1 MDIEYF
7 REFLEVSK
15 GDSIS
20 QTAKDLF
27 KSQSALSRH
36 LQALEADF
44 GAQLLV
50 RTGNS
55 VELTPE
61 GEVVRDL
68 AATIVRKYDY
78 VKEAFTRP
86 ETHHAA
92 MTISGHIDA
101 PEDITG
107 FLRAVERFNAESPGL
122 PVRFEPFDTLSLTV
136 YRDRLLSGE
145 ADILFLFGG
154 VPDVMADD
162 DRFASRVAVNRRW
175 KVIVED
181 TNPLAEKE
189 VLTLDD
195 LQNQTVMHYIGERY
209 SSSWK
214 VLRAFFT
221 AYGIKVKERLVR
233 CRSLYDYLNI
243 PLGDS
248 LLFFPPPQGTLLKV
262 GGRRRILDVATDDD
276 FSLDLVA
283 VYLTEGKTDLI
294 NRYIDLVGEEL
305 S

>member
-7 REFLEVSK
+7 REFLEICK

-20 QTAKDLF
+20 QTAKELF
-27 KSQSALSRH
+27 RSQSVLSRH

-50 RTGNS
+50 RTGSS

-78 VKEAFTRP
+78 VKEAFTHP
-86 ETHHAA
+86 ATHHTGLA
-92 MTISGHIDA
+92 ISGHIDA

-107 FLRAVERFNAESPGL
+107 FLRAVERFNAESPGF
-122 PVRFEPFDTLSLTV
+122 PVRFEPFDSLSVTA

-145 ADILFLFGG
+145 ADILFLFGTM
-154 VPDVMADD
+154 PEIMAED
-162 DRFASRVAVNRRW
+162 DRFACRVAVNRIW

-181 TNPLAEKE
+181 TNPLAAKE
-189 VLTLDD
+189 SLTLDD
-195 LQNQTVMHYIGERY
+195 LQNQMVMHYVGERY

-214 VLRAFFT
+214 VLRSFFT
-221 AYGIKVKERLVR
+221 DHGIKVKERLVR

-243 PLGDS
+243 PLDDS
-248 LLFFPPPQGTLLKV
+248 LLFFPPPQGTLLNV
-262 GGRRRILDVATDDD
+262 GGRRRILDVQTDDD
-276 FSLDLVA
+276 FSLNLLA
-283 VYLTEGKTDLI
+283 VYLKDNKTDLI
-294 NRYIDLVGEEL
+294 NRYIDLVHEEL
-305 S
+305 A

>member
-7 REFLEVSK
+7 REFLEICK

-27 KSQSALSRH
+27 RSQSVLSRH

-44 GAQLLV
+44 NAQLVV
-50 RTGNS
+50 RTGSS

-86 ETHHAA
+86 ETRHDALI
-92 MTISGHIDA
+92 ISGHIDA
-101 PEDITG
+101 PEDVRG
-107 FLRAVERFNAESPGL
+107 FLRAVERFNAESTAL
-122 PVRFEPFDTLSLTV
+122 PVRFEPFDSMSLTA

-145 ADILFLFGG
+145 ADILFLFGEM
-154 VPDVMADD
+154 PEIMADD
-162 DRFASRVAVNRRW
+162 DRFACRVAVNRRW

-181 TNPLAEKE
+181 THPLAAKE
-189 VLTLDD
+189 LLTLDD
-195 LQNQTVMHYIGERY
+195 LQNQSVMHYVGERF

-214 VLRAFFT
+214 VLRSYFT
-221 AYGIKVKERLVR
+221 SHGIKIKERLVR

-243 PLGDS
+243 PLEGS
-248 LLFFPPPQGTLLKV
+248 LLFFPPPQGTLLNV
-262 GGRRRILDVATDDD
+262 GGRRRILDVRTDDD
-276 FSLDLVA
+276 FSLNLLA
-283 VYLTEGKTDLI
+283 VYLKDNKTDLI
-294 NRYIDLVGEEL
+294 NRYIDLAHEEL
-305 S
+305 A